1 MGQSIK
7 LQLRSATTIDEQA
20 AATKRA
26 NDSGWTGPS
35 IARHLSANTRPK
47 ASAQASKPR
56 AKAKTNGKSKGQ
68 PKGTLTQT
76 QAVAKFKSKSNQQVV
91 VTLPEDEGEL
101 TARLD
106 IMPYTNTAESQ
117 AYIIMVEGLGIA
129 SLGRKQFDRLEAGEV
144 AKAWFDNRMHEM
156 RAA

>member
-7 LQLRSATTIDEQA
+7 LQLRNATTIDEQS

-26 NDSGWTGPS
+26 NDGGWTGPS
-35 IARHLSANTRPK
+35 ILRHLGASNRPE
-47 ASAQASKPR
+47 ASAQASKPKTK
-56 AKAKTNGKSKGQ
+56 AKANGKSKGQ

-76 QAVAKFKSKSNQQVV
+76 QAMAKFKSKSNQQVI
-91 VTLPEDEGEL
+91 VTLPADEGEL
-101 TARLD
+101 EARLD
-106 IMPYTNTAESQ
+106 IMPYTNTKESQ

-144 AKAWFDNRMHEM
+144 AKAWFDNKMHEV